1 MKGRPF
7 WTGATQVV
15 VYKVLPKGR
24 VVFQGRVREGLVDL
38 RPATSRPRLVTRS
51 ASLFGPRRSDLL
63 AFDFFEVVS
72 VSKSEG
78 QSAGT
83 SVVASSRSKEPFIL
97 DMSMASR
104 ATKKKKYQLSQVGPK
119 LEPTGPSSVKLGPS
133 WVQVRPKSARV
144 RPSFRPRTTKL
155 DPRRLWLGQVG
166 QLLSSLS

>member
-104 ATKKKKYQLSQVGPK
+104 ATTKKEIPIVSSWAQVGANWPK
-119 LEPTGPSSVKLGPS
+119 FGKARPKLGPS
-133 WVQVRPKSARV
+133 
-144 RPSFRPRTTKL
+144 
-155 DPRRLWLGQVG
+155 
-166 QLLSSLS
+166 